1 VSFANAKPFT
11 PEEDAVIRASFG
23 RVQTAVLVRQ
33 MGRNH
38 DSLRRRAERLGVVGP
53 DLGAP
58 AGTSR
63 EDQAARLATRRLELR
78 LREVAALR
86 GVQLAEPSW
95 RHA

>member
-1 VSFANAKPFT
+1 M
-11 PEEDAVIRASFG
+11 IRASFG
-23 RVQTAVLVRQ
+23 QVRTVVLVRQ
-33 MGRNH
+33 LGRNH
-38 DSLRRRAERLGVVGP
+38 DSLRRRAERLGVADP

-63 EDQAARLATRRLELR
+63 EDQATRLATCRLELR
-78 LREVAALR
+78 LREVAALH